1 MILQKNCKDL
11 NCTLLLLQ
19 QFYTY
24 TFILNI

>member
-1 MILQKNCKDL
+1 MILQKNYRDL
-11 NCTLLLLQ
+11 NCTLLLLK